1 MMKSIINHQYYLV
14 LYDCATEFLVE
25 HLHPIAD
32 AKHGQTDPDK
42 RKHREQSFKKSR
54 TLFYVYA

>member
-1 MMKSIINHQYYLV
+1 M

-32 AKHGQTDPDK
+32 AKHGQTDPGK
-42 RKHREQSFKKSR
+42 TKHREHSFKKSR